1 MTNSASPNG
10 PHADAW
16 RREQEARMAGCWD
29 MLSGILQAG
38 AAAPLESAR
47 RQTVPFIVITGFLGA
62 GKTTLLNALL
72 TQEHGK
78 RLAVLVNDFGEI
90 NIDALLV
97 ARRSQETISLSN
109 GCTCC
114 SLAGDL
120 AARLAELTSGPQA
133 PDAIVLEA
141 SGLADPHGIV
151 QVALANKSL
160 SVECILA
167 IVDAQAMLDQAEDPV
182 GKRIFMAQIAAS
194 DMIVLNKLAS
204 VDGAQ
209 KARALAWL
217 HAHAAGKPVIAREV
231 DAVPIDIIL
240 APREPQ
246 PRDSPGCG
254 WLGTPQ
260 LARHGFESVSVTVG
274 QPLDQERLT
283 RFLESIP
290 AAVVRAKGLLQLSD
304 QHGALSVYQRV
315 GPRWSLVHEATP
327 GRVPQESHIVFI
339 APRGTLDARALNT
352 ELEQCIS

>member
-1 MTNSASPNG
+1 MTTAASRGEPQ
-10 PHADAW
+10 DDVW
-16 RREQEARMAGCWD
+16 RREQQARMAGCWD

-38 AAAPLESAR
+38 AAAPANADRPRS
-47 RQTVPFIVITGFLGA
+47 VPFIVITGFLGA

-97 ARRSQETISLSN
+97 AKRSQETISLSN

-120 AARLAELTSGPQA
+120 AARLAQLTAGPQA

-167 IVDAQAMLDQAEDPV
+167 VVDAQAMLEQAEDPV
-182 GKRIFMAQIAAS
+182 GKRVFMAQLSAS
-194 DMIVLNKLAS
+194 DMIVLNKLAC
-204 VDGAQ
+204 VDGLH

-217 HAHAAGKPVIAREV
+217 HAHAAEKPVIAREV
-231 DAVPIDIIL
+231 DSVPIDIIL
-240 APREPQ
+240 APREPLAREA
-246 PRDSPGCG
+246 PDTG
-254 WLGTPQ
+254 WLRTPR
-260 LARHGFESVSVTVG
+260 LASHGFESVSLTVDR
-274 QPLDQERLT
+274 PLDRQRLT
-283 RFLESIP
+283 RLLESVP
-290 AAVVRAKGLLQLSD
+290 SAVVRAKGVLQLSD
-304 QHGALSVYQRV
+304 QPGVTSVYQRV
-315 GPRWSLVHEATP
+315 GPRWSLVHEPAPEGTP
-327 GRVPQESHIVFI
+327 PQSHIVFI
-339 APRGTLDARALNT
+339 APRGALDARALNT
-352 ELEQCIS
+352 GLEQCVS